1 MHGNVGKNAALS
13 STDRILKG
21 GLTAVYITNA
31 GDTWDMIA
39 YRVYNDKRRVREL
52 MEAREN
58 RPLLDIEVFSSG
70 VAVATPDVE
79 EKTAA
84 EDLPEWR
91 R

>member
-1 MHGNVGKNAALS
+1 M
-13 STDRILKG
+13 
-21 GLTAVYITNA
+21 YITNA

-39 YRVYNDKRRVREL
+39 YRVYNDKRRAQEL

-70 VAVATPDVE
+70 VAVATPDIE
-79 EKTAA
+79 EKTVA

-91 R
+91 K

>member
-1 MHGNVGKNAALS
+1 M
-13 STDRILKG
+13 
-21 GLTAVYITNA
+21 YITNA
-31 GDTWDMIA
+31 GDSWDMIA

-70 VAVATPDVE
+70 VAVATPDIE

>member
-1 MHGNVGKNAALS
+1 M
-13 STDRILKG
+13 
-21 GLTAVYITNA
+21 YITNA

-70 VAVATPDVE
+70 VAVATPDIE

>member
-1 MHGNVGKNAALS
+1 M
-13 STDRILKG
+13 
-21 GLTAVYITNA
+21 YITNA

-39 YRVYNDKRRVREL
+39 YRVYNDKRRVQEL
-52 MEAREN
+52 MEVREN
-58 RPLLDIEVFSSG
+58 WPLLDIEVFSSD
-70 VAVATPDVE
+70 VAIATPDIE

>member
-1 MHGNVGKNAALS
+1 M
-13 STDRILKG
+13 
-21 GLTAVYITNA
+21 YITNA

-39 YRVYNDKRRVREL
+39 YRVYNDKRRVQEL

-70 VAVATPDVE
+70 VAVAIPDIE
-79 EKTAA
+79 EKTVA

-91 R
+91 K

>member
-1 MHGNVGKNAALS
+1 M
-13 STDRILKG
+13 
-21 GLTAVYITNA
+21 YITNA

-70 VAVATPDVE
+70 VTVATPDVE

>member
-1 MHGNVGKNAALS
+1 M
-13 STDRILKG
+13 
-21 GLTAVYITNA
+21 YITNA

-39 YRVYNDKRRVREL
+39 YRVYNDKRRVQEL

-70 VAVATPDVE
+70 VAVTTPDIE
-79 EKTAA
+79 EKTVA

-91 R
+91 K